1 MSNNRSSRHVLRVR
15 PQTLCYTERQIVAG
29 HDGGMQCLIEH
40 YIRQPDG
47 RWLLAEYSTL
57 AATVRIDA
65 IGIDAIGIDAIGCE
79 LALADIY
86 YFMKKVELDSSESS
100 GGTQDV

>member
-29 HDGGMQCLIEH
+29 HDGGMQCLVEH

-65 IGIDAIGIDAIGCE
+65 IGCE
-79 LALADIY
+79 LTLTDIY
-86 YFMKKVELDSSESS
+86 EKVELDSSESS

>member
-1 MSNNRSSRHVLRVR
+1 M
-15 PQTLCYTERQIVAG
+15 A
-29 HDGGMQCLIEH
+29 DGCL
-40 YIRQPDG
+40 PK
-47 RWLLAEYSTL
+47 YSTL
-57 AATVRIDA
+57 AATVR
-65 IGIDAIGIDAIGCE
+65 IDAIGIDAIGCE

>member
-65 IGIDAIGIDAIGCE
+65 IGCE
-79 LALADIY
+79 LALADVY
-86 YFMKKVELDSSESS
+86 EKVELDSSESS

>member
-1 MSNNRSSRHVLRVR
+1 
-15 PQTLCYTERQIVAG
+15 
-29 HDGGMQCLIEH
+29 MQCLIEH
-40 YIRQPDG
+40 YTRQPDG

-65 IGIDAIGIDAIGCE
+65 IGCE
-79 LALADIY
+79 LTLTDIY
-86 YFMKKVELDSSESS
+86 DKVELDSSESS